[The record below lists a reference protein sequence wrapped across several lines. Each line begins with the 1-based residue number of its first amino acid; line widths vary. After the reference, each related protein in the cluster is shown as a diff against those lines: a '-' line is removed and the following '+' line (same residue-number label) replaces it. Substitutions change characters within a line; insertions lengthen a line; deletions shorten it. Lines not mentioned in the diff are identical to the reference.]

1 MASVQAGERLPE
13 GACTDALIGMVFLA
27 MLATI
32 GALVTGIGSMA
43 GGGSHDDQH
52 SHQWMMLRVVFQAI
66 AVGLLLVVV
75 LLQGG

>member
-1 MASVQAGERLPE
+1 M
-13 GACTDALIGMVFLA
+13 DALIGMVFLA

-43 GGGSHDDQH
+43 GGGSYDEQH
-52 SHQWMMLRVVFQAI
+52 SHQWMTLRVVFQAI

>member
-1 MASVQAGERLPE
+1 M
-13 GACTDALIGMVFLA
+13 DALIGLVFLA

-43 GGGSHDDQH
+43 GGGSYDEQH